1 MIQQYY
7 IAVFALSLILT
18 IVYAVQ
24 WHKHFPIYFSLIFAL
39 IPIANLGYLLTAQAQ
54 TIEAVLTACKVTYIG
69 GCYLILFSTLC
80 IFYMCNVKLSNK
92 ITALLLTISSILF
105 AFVLTIG
112 KFPLFYKSVSFI
124 SHNGIFELEKEY
136 GPVHKFFYI
145 LLALYFAA
153 GFVVM
158 IYSYLNKK
166 DASRKTIVLL
176 FLSESIN
183 IIAFFTG
190 RTICKTLELIPL
202 AYVCTQ
208 ALYLIIV
215 NRICLYDI
223 AETSIDSLVQ
233 TGDTGF
239 VSFDFKYNYLGS
251 NETARNILPELRQ
264 IRVDTSAKE
273 NPILCNTAVKW
284 IDKFKEDE
292 TNDISHYEKDDCIY
306 QIDVNYLYDG
316 PHKKGY
322 QLFITDDTQDQKY
335 IALIDQYNERLQ
347 QEVQLKTRNILDMHN
362 KLVLGMASMVESRD
376 NSTGGHIKRT
386 SDTIAI
392 LISQIKADNRLNL
405 SEKFCDDLIKAAP
418 MHDLGKIAVD
428 DAILRKPGRFEQNEF
443 EKMKCHAKEGAR
455 IVHEILEGT
464 DDIEFHIVAENVAHY
479 HHERWDGSG
488 YPEALK
494 GEAIPLEARI
504 MAIVDVYDALVSKRC
519 YKEKMSFAEADKII
533 MNGMGT
539 QFDKQLEPYYVKARP
554 YLEEYYASLDSTA
567 DIINDRRLEGY

>member
-7 IAVFALSLILT
+7 TALFALSLIFT
-18 IVYAVQ
+18 VVYAVH
-24 WHKHFPIYFSLIFAL
+24 WHKHFPIYFSIIFTL
-39 IPIANLGYLLTAQAQ
+39 IPVANLGYLLLNQAQ
-54 TIEAVLTACKVTYIG
+54 TVDAALTASKITYIG

-80 IFYMCNVKLSNK
+80 IFSMCNIKIGNK
-92 ITALLLTISSILF
+92 ITAVLLGFSSILY
-105 AFVLTIG
+105 ALVLTIG
-112 KFPLFYKSVSFI
+112 KLPLFYKSVSFI
-124 SHNGIFELEKEY
+124 NHNGFVQLEKNY
-136 GPVHKFFYI
+136 GPTHKFFYI
-145 LLALYFAA
+145 ILILYFAA
-153 GFVVM
+153 GFVAM
-158 IYSYLNKK
+158 IYSYINKK
-166 DASRKTIVLL
+166 DVSRKNIVLL
-176 FLSESIN
+176 FLAESIN
-183 IIAFFTG
+183 IIAFFMG
-190 RTICKTLELIPL
+190 RKICKGLELIPL

-208 ALYLIIV
+208 AVYLIIV

-223 AETSIDSLVQ
+223 AETCIDSLVQ

-251 NETARNILPELRQ
+251 NETAKNILPELRQ
-264 IRVDTSAKE
+264 VRVDTSAKD
-273 NPILCNTAVKW
+273 NPVLYNTAVQW
-284 IDKFKEDE
+284 IDKFKDNEE
-292 TNDISHYEKDDCIY
+292 NDKSHYEKDDRIY
-306 QIDVNYLYDG
+306 QVDVNYLYDG

-347 QEVQLKTRNILDMHN
+347 QEVQLKTRNIIDMHN

-392 LISQIKADNRLNL
+392 LIAEIKADNKLNL
-405 SEKFCDDLIKAAP
+405 SEKFCEDLIKAAP

-428 DAILRKPGRFEQNEF
+428 DAILRKPGRFEEVEF

-464 DDIEFHIVAENVAHY
+464 DDIEFHILAENVAHY

-488 YPEALK
+488 YPEGLK
-494 GEAIPLEARI
+494 GTEIPIEARI

-519 YKEKMSFAEADKII
+519 YKEKMSFAEADRII

-539 QFDKQLEPYYVKARP
+539 QFDKELEPYYVKARP
-554 YLEEYYASLDSTA
+554 QLEAYYASLDSA
-567 DIINDRRLEGY
+567 EDILNDKRLG